1 MRAFGAFAALVVAA
15 CAEQP
20 PAPTWAAPG
29 ETVRYRC
36 ANAAPLQIA
45 FSSDGREALVEAEG
59 SSLSVRFLE
68 ERGEQ
73 EVFAGEGFT
82 LSLDPEATLVR
93 PDGTF
98 LGPCKSEAGP

>member
-1 MRAFGAFAALVVAA
+1 MVLAAAS
-15 CAEQP
+15 CSQQP
-20 PAPTWAAPG
+20 PSPTWAAPG
-29 ETVRYRC
+29 ETVRYACGGATVLR
-36 ANAAPLQIA
+36 IA